1 MKVRWKKGAR
11 VGVKAEVAHR
21 FLERIR
27 TDNGGKLQLAE
38 VVRQS
43 KPKNAPLH
51 NEFEWDDKKCGEL
64 YRQEQAR
71 YIIRKI
77 EVVRPEMPNISTR
90 AYESVTVSETDTSKT
105 PERKVSAFMSV
116 EDVLSN
122 PAARAE
128 LLGQAVRDALAFR
141 RRYAAL
147 SELSNLIHVI
157 DEEVKKLA

>member
-1 MKVRWKKGAR
+1 MKVRWKTGTR
-11 VGVKAEVAHR
+11 IGVKAEVAHR

-27 TDNGGKLQLAE
+27 TENGGTLPAAE

-43 KPKNAPLH
+43 KPKDAPLH
-51 NEFEWDDKKCGEL
+51 NEFEWDDKKCGDL

-77 EVVRPEMPNISTR
+77 EVVRPEMPKVPTR
-90 AYESVTVSETDTSKT
+90 AYESVTVSEPATAEKPAKQIST
-105 PERKVSAFMSV
+105 FMSV
-116 EDVLSN
+116 EDVLRD

-157 DEEVKKLA
+157 DEEVQKLA